1 MTEAV
6 FAVRSERPGDEDAV
20 DIVNCRGF
28 GRMSEAHL
36 VRNIREYCPTFDR
49 RYSVVAWAADE
60 AAGHVLFTPVGIR
73 LMGRTVSALLVGP
86 VVVAPEYRR
95 RGVGGAMLRFGHDLG
110 RRDGFELAFLAGIPS
125 YYPRFGYQACYGF
138 GKTTVDQT
146 RLPDPTQDMHPWPV
160 QPADIPWLMERHH
173 AEWDSVDF
181 ACVRG
186 SSMGEW
192 TMPGVEALVWR
203 TSDGRRVAYTLG
215 AGGAKLEMLLA
226 DDPAMAREA
235 LARLRPE
242 EIGLHANGWFAR
254 HVLDDAWGAAEAT
267 RSDAAMACE
276 LREGAL
282 QEYIAALGA
291 GQRLP
296 GRSNWIL
303 PFVLC

>member
-1 MTEAV
+1 MTEAT
-6 FAVRSERPGDEDAV
+6 FSVRSERPGDEDAL

-36 VRNIREYCPTFDR
+36 VRNIRAYYPAFDR
-49 RYSVVAWAADE
+49 RYSVVAWAAAE
-60 AAGHVLFTPVGIR
+60 AVGHVLFTPVGVR
-73 LMGRTVSALLVGP
+73 LMGRTVSGLLVGP

-95 RGVGGAMLRFGHDLG
+95 RGVGGSMLRFGHDLG

-125 YYPRFGYQACYGF
+125 YYPRFGYQACFGF
-138 GKTTVDQT
+138 GKITIDTT
-146 RLPDPTQDMHPWPV
+146 RLPDPTRELHPWPV
-160 QPADIPWLMERHH
+160 QPADIPWLMERHR
-173 AEWDSVDF
+173 AEWDDVDF

-186 SSMGEW
+186 AAMGEW

-203 TSDGRRVAYTLG
+203 TSDGRRAAYTLG

-226 DDPAMAREA
+226 DDPAPAREVVS
-235 LARLRPE
+235 RLRPE

-254 HVLDDAWGAAEAT
+254 HVLDDAWGTAEAT

-282 QEYIAALGA
+282 REYIAALDA
-291 GQRLP
+291 GERLP

-303 PFVLC
+303 PFALC